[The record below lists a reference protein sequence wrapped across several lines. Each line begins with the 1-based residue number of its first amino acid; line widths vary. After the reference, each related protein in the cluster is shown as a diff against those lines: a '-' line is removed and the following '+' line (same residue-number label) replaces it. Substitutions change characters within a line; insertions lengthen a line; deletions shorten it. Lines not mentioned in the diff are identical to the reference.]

1 MIIVTKK
8 GISVNNVQ
16 SMLDFFACFVIP
28 KNIMGIFRS
37 QHYTNFFSK
46 CGRVYIGYANIR
58 KINYSKNKKKYTFR
72 GLHYQT
78 GRSAEDKLV
87 VCVRG
92 KIQDIFVNI
101 QKDSKEYLKSSSE
114 ILDCKENKVLLVPR
128 GFAHGFL
135 TLKENTEVIYFSTN
149 FYDPGKEKGIRWNDP
164 RIKLVLKSKP
174 RIISEKDKNINFLD
188 S

>member
-1 MIIVTKK
+1 MRKIKFLKSKLKNVYIIK
-8 GISVNNVQ
+8 GLPFKDKRGEFKRIYCKEE
-16 SMLDFFACFVIP
+16 LGFLGL
-28 KNIMGIFRS
+28 KNIV
-37 QHYTNFFSK
+37 Q
-46 CGRVYIGYANIR
+46 
-58 KINYSKNKKKYTFR
+58 INYSKNKKKYTFR

-149 FYDPGKEKGIRWNDP
+149 FYDPRKEKGIRWNDP